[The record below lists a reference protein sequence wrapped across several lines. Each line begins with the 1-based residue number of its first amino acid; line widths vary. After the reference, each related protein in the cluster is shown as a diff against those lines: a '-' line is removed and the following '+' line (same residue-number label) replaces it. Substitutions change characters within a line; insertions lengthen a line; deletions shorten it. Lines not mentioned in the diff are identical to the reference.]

1 MLIERVVI
9 NASPLIVL
17 FKSDQ
22 AMFLPQLFQ
31 EICLP
36 RDVYGEIL
44 AGKDDLASQ
53 QVPQTPWLKPVEI
66 PIHPTIAAWDL
77 GAGESS
83 VLSFAFAY
91 PEYRAIV
98 DDAAARRCA
107 RSLGIKTLGTGG
119 VLVLAKR
126 RGLIDSVGDR
136 LQQLRDSGLWLSDSV
151 IDLLKQQAGE

>member
-1 MLIERVVI
+1 ML
-9 NASPLIVL
+9 
-17 FKSDQ
+17 
-22 AMFLPQLFQ
+22 LPQLFQ
-31 EICLP
+31 EIYLP
-36 RDVYGEIL
+36 SDVYGEIV

-53 QVPQTPWLKPVEI
+53 QVPQIPWLKPVEI

-83 VLSFAFAY
+83 VLSFALAH

-107 RSLGIKTLGTGG
+107 RTLGIKTLGTGG
-119 VLVLAKR
+119 VMVLAKR

-136 LQQLRDSGLWLSDSV
+136 LQRLRDEGLWLSDSV
-151 IDLLKQQAGE
+151 IELLKQQAGE

>member
-1 MLIERVVI
+1 MLIDRVVI
-9 NASPLIVL
+9 NASPLIVV

-22 AMFLPQLFQ
+22 AMLLPQLFQ
-31 EICLP
+31 EIYLP
-36 RDVYGEIL
+36 SDVYGEIV

-53 QVPQTPWLKPVEI
+53 QVPQIPWLKPVEI

-83 VLSFAFAY
+83 VLSFALAH

-107 RSLGIKTLGTGG
+107 RTLGIKTLGTGG
-119 VLVLAKR
+119 VMVLAKR

-136 LQQLRDSGLWLSDSV
+136 LQRLRDEGLWLSDSV
-151 IDLLKQQAGE
+151 IELLKQQAGE